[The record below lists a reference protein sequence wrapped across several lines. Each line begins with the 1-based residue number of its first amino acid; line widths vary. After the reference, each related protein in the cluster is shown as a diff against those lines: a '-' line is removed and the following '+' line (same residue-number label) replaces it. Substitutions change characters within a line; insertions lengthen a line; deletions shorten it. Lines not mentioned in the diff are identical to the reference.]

1 MTKEMYVTNSETI
14 HEDNQSVIRLYGR
27 DEDGHEDSV
36 TVEGFDPYFYVL
48 EDATNGIRPRDH
60 DNFVRY
66 EDTEFVHLK
75 DEQKLRKVVL
85 DDPRGMRSV
94 QSLFGIENTG
104 EADIDY
110 TNRLRI
116 DKGIETGV
124 RAPSSRCNADE
135 IEPIEM
141 QGEPRVVT
149 LDIETDDRGAGFPDP
164 GDARIL
170 SVVAHD
176 SYTDEYTGFVDL
188 DGISIETALPDLV
201 AAGEAPEELDSL
213 EFSPNERRM
222 LIRFG
227 AWISDVS
234 PDLISGWNSNG
245 FDIPHIIER
254 MDKVGANS
262 DRLSR
267 DGGAYLNWRGDPVIQ
282 GRTPYDMMGAW
293 KDTKF
298 QNVRSS
304 SLDFASQMELDDAK
318 IEHQDVGFYDLYD
331 TNLRKFLNYNA
342 KDVRLTVEIDAAT
355 SALAFKTKLRH
366 IIGLDY
372 EQTQNNNQFVEMM
385 IRRKLYAEGLVGPT
399 ANPPDEKVD
408 FEGAYVFPAFYGVLA
423 NIVGIDLA
431 SLYPMTLWMLNASY
445 ETKVDPNYT
454 YERGGKLYADLD
466 GEDEDVRVSRAP
478 NGVCFRLDRDSIMRE
493 VTDDALDLKAEYK
506 ERRKAAE
513 YGSDEWEE
521 MAETYAVAKTIV
533 NSEYGVLGWEQ
544 FFLFDKEVAEA
555 VTLMG
560 QEVIKATANYVNEE
574 TQASVAYGDTDSNYI
589 KFDKNM
595 TQQDCLETAQGICD
609 HLNENVYPSLAEEF
623 GMPAEDNRWLIEL
636 EMFASRFLQT
646 GAKKQYAY
654 LSTWDEGMDFD
665 EVIEKDGKVGSF
677 SVSGY
682 HCVKS
687 NFSSI
692 TKQTQRDVLEAIVRD
707 ASDDELTDIVFEAVN
722 QIDADNPNWPL
733 IGIPGGLGKSLG
745 EYNWTDGSPQGAHP
759 RAAYFGE
766 KFLGGNYDDGDSLMR
781 AYVHPVSLS
790 DESGDTHHVDVI
802 GYEYENDLE
811 PIKDDLRL
819 DVSATQ
825 EKTIINPLEDI
836 LDAVGIN
843 VNAAIKGQS
852 QESLADFI

>member
-1 MTKEMYVTNSETI
+1 MTKEIYVTNSETLY
-14 HEDNQSVIRLYGR
+14 ENNEPVIRLYGR
-27 DEDGHEDSV
+27 DEEGREDSI
-36 TVEGFDPYFYVL
+36 TVENFEPYFYVL
-48 EDATNGIRPRDH
+48 DGETNDIRPRDH

-66 EDTEFVHLK
+66 EDTDFVHLK
-75 DEQKLRKVVL
+75 DKQKLRKVVL

-104 EADIDY
+104 EADVDY

-124 RAPSSRCNADE
+124 RAPSSRCNVSDLEAID
-135 IEPIEM
+135 M

-176 SYTDEYTGFVDL
+176 SYTDEYIGFVDL
-188 DGISIETALPDLV
+188 DGLSISDALPEC
-201 AAGEAPEELDSL
+201 AATGNAPEELDSL

-227 AWISDVS
+227 AWVNDVS

-245 FDIPHIIER
+245 FDLPHIIER
-254 MDKVGANS
+254 MDVVGANS

-267 DGGAYLNWRGDPVIQ
+267 DGGAYLNWRGEPVIQ

-293 KDTKF
+293 EDTKF

-331 TNLRKFLNYNA
+331 SNLRKFLNYNA

-408 FEGAYVFPAFYGVLA
+408 FEGAYVFDAFYGVLA
-423 NIVGIDLA
+423 NVLGIDLA

-454 YERGGKLYADLD
+454 YERDGTLYADLD
-466 GEDEDVRVSRAP
+466 GEKEDVPVSRAP
-478 NGVCFRLDRDSIMRE
+478 NDVFFRLDVDSIMRE
-493 VTDDALDLKAEYK
+493 VTDDALDLKADYK
-506 ERRKAAE
+506 EKRKAAK
-513 YGSDEWEE
+513 YGSDEWENY
-521 MAETYAVAKTIV
+521 AETYAVSKTIV

-560 QEVIKATANYVNEE
+560 QEVIKSTARYVNEE
-574 TQASVAYGDTDSNYI
+574 TVAEVSYGDTDSNYI
-589 KFDKNM
+589 KFPDEMK
-595 TQQDCLETAQGICD
+595 QQDCLESGQAICD
-609 HLNENVYPSLAEEF
+609 HLNENVYPELAEDY
-623 GMPAEDNRWLIEL
+623 GMSAEDNRWFIEL
-636 EMFASRFLQT
+636 EMFASNFLQS
-646 GAKKQYAY
+646 GRKKQYAY
-654 LSTWDEGMDFD
+654 LKTWNEGMDFD
-665 EVIEKDGKVGSF
+665 ETIEGGSF
-677 SVSGY
+677 AVSGY

-687 NFSSI
+687 NFSTI
-692 TKQTQRDVLEAIVRD
+692 TKETQREVLEAIVRD
-707 ASDDELTDIVFEAVN
+707 EPEGAITDIVFDAVN
-722 QIDADNPNWPL
+722 RIDANNPDWSL

-766 KFLGGNYDDGDSLMR
+766 KFLDGNYDDGDSLMR

-790 DESGDTHHVDVI
+790 DESGDTHQVDVI
-802 GYEYENDLE
+802 GYEYENDLQQLKE
-811 PIKDDLRL
+811 DLRL

-836 LDAVGIN
+836 LDAVGID
-843 VNAAIKGQS
+843 VHAAVKGQS